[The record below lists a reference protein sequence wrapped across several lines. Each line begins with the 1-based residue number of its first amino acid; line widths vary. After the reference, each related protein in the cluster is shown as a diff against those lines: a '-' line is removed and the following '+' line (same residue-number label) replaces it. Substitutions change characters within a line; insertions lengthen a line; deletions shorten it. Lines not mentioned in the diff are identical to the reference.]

1 MLAPPGFSNFAAL
14 AYCLKALAWVCT
26 VASFQLQTYS
36 LHRFS
41 LGFSWMSATA
51 LTLEGEERLISK
63 FKQCLCSRKMSITNE
78 HIHYITCQ
86 ILHML
91 RYHEKLFQ
99 AYFKIIPINLLR
111 ACDDCLEKTLA
122 NCIVPDCKSTV
133 SPFSSAYSFH
143 NWSIFSFTSLQ
154 SQENPSDRST

>member
-1 MLAPPGFSNFAAL
+1 M
-14 AYCLKALAWVCT
+14 
-26 VASFQLQTYS
+26 ASFQLQTHL

-78 HIHYITCQ
+78 HIHYVTCQ

-99 AYFKIIPINLLR
+99 AFFKITPINLLR
-111 ACDDCLEKTLA
+111 TCEDWRKPWQTLSSQTVRPLCLHTPVDIVSMIKVISLSLLSRAKKTHQ
-122 NCIVPDCKSTV
+122 IEMDVEFKG
-133 SPFSSAYSFH
+133 
-143 NWSIFSFTSLQ
+143 W
-154 SQENPSDRST
+154 